1 MRLLKNVQ
9 LLGLHSVANA
19 AAQLPHG
26 EGLIVFYPTSSDA
39 DRD

>member
-9 LLGLHSVANA
+9 LLGLHSGANA
-19 AAQLPHG
+19 AAKLPHG
-26 EGLIVFYPTSSDA
+26 EGLIGFHPTSSDA